1 MMDANKNIFVPRTY
15 KLRYVYRIV
24 FLSKVLSLTKY
35 TVYIYIYIYT
45 QGEPYVLKN
54 VSYAGM
60 PRSCISADICP
71 LAVYIFLYIIF

>member
-1 MMDANKNIFVPRTY
+1 M
-15 KLRYVYRIV
+15 
-24 FLSKVLSLTKY
+24 
-35 TVYIYIYIYT
+35 YIYIYT

-60 PRSCISADICP
+60 SRPCISADICP